1 MATITAN
8 GFDRVPDTEVAER
21 FTALIEVLA
30 AREADTPQRVPETTS
45 DHGGL
50 QS

>member
-1 MATITAN
+1 MVPTVGIRPDQVA
-8 GFDRVPDTEVAER
+8 DR
-21 FTALIEVLA
+21 FNALIEVLA
-30 AREADTPQRVPETTS
+30 AREANTPQRLPETTS